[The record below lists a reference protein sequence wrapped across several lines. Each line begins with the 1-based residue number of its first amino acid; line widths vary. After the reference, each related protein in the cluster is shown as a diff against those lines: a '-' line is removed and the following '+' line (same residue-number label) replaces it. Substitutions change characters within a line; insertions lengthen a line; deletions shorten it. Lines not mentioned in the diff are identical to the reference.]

1 MDLTTRKRVSS
12 RLDVLRNA
20 SVEGTG
26 LSQVKTP
33 QAPEIGLQ
41 HSLEDTDTSNYTNAL
56 SVNETYAS
64 EQQTREEAEGSMD
77 QYSSHGHAPP
87 SEHAMPEA
95 DPGTQGAQSHV
106 VKNAAHEQN
115 HRAVALSG
123 DDNSAHESEVSV
135 SLRSEA
141 AGSEGS
147 IEPAQALTGASELPK
162 AQDSFVDEGDF
173 IDYED
178 VDELKGTSSASST
191 LQDDTNNSHAIH
203 HHAAFNEPTIIQT
216 QEHQPPHDAEED
228 VIPDEKSPH
237 DERGDEDIG
246 DLGVS
251 VVERTLDTAAI
262 PPLIS
267 DVTLIS
273 DDQSQSLYRQFKK
286 TGEATEIDQD
296 ASTSQGTESQVNIN
310 ADFQYEASAQ
320 YDEGTAGSDWRKT
333 LHEHADQVKGD
344 TRASADAISKD
355 EVEDYSPTHPF
366 NSDAS
371 GSREAYHNEDSEGVN
386 RLEAENELDE
396 ADGLLDYDDNDEVP
410 QLLEEANNQP
420 SLYIGESAR
429 TQEDDD
435 DITYEDEEYHN
446 DTSYEPT
453 QANQNAVTS
462 PGSLKRARSL
472 HEDDETLVR
481 DLQGMKQTSGSPYQR
496 FDNLTAPDRFQTH
509 PL

>member
-41 HSLEDTDTSNYTNAL
+41 HSLEDTDASKYTTAL

-64 EQQTREEAEGSMD
+64 EQQTQEEAEGSMD

-87 SEHAMPEA
+87 SEHAILEA

-106 VKNAAHEQN
+106 VTDAAYEQN
-115 HRAVALSG
+115 HRAVALPG
-123 DDNSAHESEVSV
+123 DDNSAHKSEISV
-135 SLRSEA
+135 SP
-141 AGSEGS
+141 GSEGS
-147 IEPAQALTGASELPK
+147 LEPAQALTGASELPK

-191 LQDDTNNSHAIH
+191 LQDDTNNIHAIH

-216 QEHQPPHDAEED
+216 QEHQSPHDAEED
-228 VIPDEKSPH
+228 AIPDEKSPH
-237 DERGDEDIG
+237 DDRGDEDNG

-251 VVERTLDTAAI
+251 VLERTLDTAAI
-262 PPLIS
+262 PPL
-267 DVTLIS
+267 VS

-320 YDEGTAGSDWRKT
+320 YDEGTGSDWRTT

-355 EVEDYSPTHPF
+355 EVEDYSPTHSF

-371 GSREAYHNEDSEGVN
+371 GSRKAYHNEDPEGVN

-396 ADGLLDYDDNDEVP
+396 ADGLLDYDDNDEVR

-420 SLYIGESAR
+420 STYIGESAR

-453 QANQNAVTS
+453 QVNQNAVAS

-481 DLQGMKQTSGSPYQR
+481 DLQGMKQTSSSPYQR